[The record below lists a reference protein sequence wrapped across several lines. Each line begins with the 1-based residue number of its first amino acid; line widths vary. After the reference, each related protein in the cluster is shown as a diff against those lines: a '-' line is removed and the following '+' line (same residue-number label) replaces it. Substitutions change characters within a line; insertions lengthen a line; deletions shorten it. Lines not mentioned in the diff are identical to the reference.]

1 MFGFQTKVEIVG
13 KGTLQ
18 INQFCFVTENG
29 DSPVI
34 IIGKPRPSEKCYRH
48 PFTYTQL
55 RSEPSDV
62 CGPMF
67 TACDPRASDSSG
79 PDSSMSGS
87 VCGRMCP

>member
-1 MFGFQTKVEIVG
+1 MFGFQSKVEIVG

-48 PFTYTQL
+48 P
-55 RSEPSDV
+55 EPSDV

-79 PDSSMSGS
+79 PDSSMFGS